1 MSILTTLAVH
11 DIVSISTLIKK
22 GGSDAMKKLVLGLSI
37 LAVLGLLVSD
47 VFAQKSSAMSL
58 GESEFK
64 EHCAVCHAN
73 GGNIINQKKSLH
85 KQDREKNNIK
95 SEADIVKNI
104 RNPGP
109 GMTKFDKKTI
119 SDTEAQAIAQYILKT
134 F

>member
-1 MSILTTLAVH
+1 
-11 DIVSISTLIKK
+11 
-22 GGSDAMKKLVLGLSI
+22 MKKMVLVLS
-37 LAVLGLLVSD
+37 
-47 VFAQKSSAMSL
+47 VFAIWGLIAAKVFAEKSSSMSL

-85 KQDREKNNIK
+85 KQDREANNIK
-95 SEADIVKNI
+95 SAADIVKTI
-104 RNPGP
+104 REPGP

-119 SDTEAQAIAQYILKT
+119 SDKEAQAIAQYILKT